1 MTTRDYTSPLRS
13 RMKAETQAQILEA
26 AVRVVLDDGIHAF
39 TVGTVAERAG
49 VAHRTVYRHYP
60 TREALLEG
68 LASVLE
74 GTEVE
79 RQATVDT
86 LLSNVDNAQAQ
97 LRLAYAWFDRHA
109 EATRA
114 TVVAS
119 IALQH
124 QLPDRQRR
132 SRQVQAAVAR
142 RFPSAP
148 KDVRRRAA
156 HLMRTIGSSRYW
168 YVLRTE
174 EGLSGDEAIETACLS
189 MRLIFEELEALDS
202 SPKKRSTSP

>member
-1 MTTRDYTSPLRS
+1 MTTRDYKSPLRS
-13 RMKAETQAQILEA
+13 RMKAETQTQILDA
-26 AVRVVLDDGIHAF
+26 TVRVVLDDGIHAF
-39 TVGTVAERAG
+39 TVGTVAKRAG
-49 VAHRTVYRHYP
+49 VAQRTVYRHYP

-74 GTEVE
+74 GTDVE
-79 RQATVDT
+79 QQATVEA
-86 LLSNVDNAQAQ
+86 LLTDVDSAQAQ

-132 SRQVQAAVAR
+132 SREIQAAVAR

-156 HLMRTIGSSRYW
+156 QLIRTIGSSRYW

-174 EGLSGDEAIETACLS
+174 EGLSAGEAIETACLS
-189 MRLIFEELEALDS
+189 MRLVFEELEALQS
-202 SPKKRSTSP
+202 RPKKRSTSL